1 MFWFEPVL
9 VWFGSVLVW
18 FVSFRFVFF
27 GPRGVLVLLGASE
40 VLVIVKLLVAILGGA
55 SLPFPSLPL
64 KSIVQLSLSS
74 DVSRGAELLW
84 RLRMGWRL
92 SLCVGGILMMCDA
105 VSPAWPR
112 PCRG

>member
-55 SLPFPSLPL
+55 SLPFPSLEKYRSIISFERCFQRGGVAMAASHGMEASPL
-64 KSIVQLSLSS
+64 CGGDID
-74 DVSRGAELLW
+74 DVRRGKPGLA
-84 RLRMGWRL
+84 
-92 SLCVGGILMMCDA
+92 
-105 VSPAWPR
+105 
-112 PCRG
+112 